1 MTIVEQIEAAGEPQV
16 SFEVIPPKRGA
27 KVTDVLSVIAELMP
41 FEPAFVDVTSH
52 AAQVY
57 YEERPDGTIK
67 RHVRRKRP
75 GTLGLCAAIQ
85 SRFGVLAVP
94 HLLCTGFTR
103 EETEDA
109 LIELDFLGIRNV
121 MALRGDEVPT
131 GERPKPDRT
140 RNTCAAELVAQIAA
154 MNRGNYLEEML
165 DAEPTDFCVG
175 VAGYPEKHFAA
186 PNPAWCVSS
195 LKDKVDAGAQYVV
208 TQMFFDTRH
217 YVDFVARCR
226 AAGIGVPII
235 PGLKVLTSE
244 RQLSSLPKTFHVEL
258 PEELTDR
265 VRCAGTDD
273 VPRVGVEWA
282 IRQSREL
289 LDAGA
294 PGLHYYIMQRSD
306 RVRQVIE
313 GVRALA

>member
-1 MTIVEQIEAAGEPQV
+1 MTIAEQIASSDEPRV

-27 KVTDVLSVIAELMP
+27 RVADVLSVIEELMP
-41 FEPAFVDVTSH
+41 FDPAFVDVTSH

-57 YEERPDGTIK
+57 YEESADGTIK

-85 SRFGVLAVP
+85 SRFGIPAVP

-121 MALRGDEVPT
+121 MALRGDETPT

-140 RNTCAAELVAQIAA
+140 RNTCAAELVAQITA
-154 MNRGNYLEEML
+154 MNRGQYLEDLL
-165 DAEPTDFCVG
+165 DAEPTRFCVG

-186 PNPAWCVSS
+186 PNAAWCIGS
-195 LKDKVDAGAQYVV
+195 LKDKVDAGAEYVV

-217 YVDFVARCR
+217 YIDFVGRCR
-226 AAGIGVPII
+226 AAGIDVPIV
-235 PGLKVLTSE
+235 PGLKVLTSK
-244 RQLSSLPKTFHVEL
+244 RQLTSLPKTFHVDL
-258 PEELTDR
+258 PEELVDR
-265 VRCAGTDD
+265 VDRAGEGE
-273 VPRVGVEWA
+273 VARVGIEWA

-294 PGLHYYIMQRSD
+294 PGLHFYIMQRSD
-306 RVRQVIE
+306 HVRQVIE
-313 GVRALA
+313 AVR